1 MLKTLKLNSGINTII
16 KMTEIIQTNLP
27 SVSRDKKIDY
37 LCRTL
42 WFEQKWLILL
52 KKKKL
57 INKIQA
63 RGNKQV
69 QKERLG
75 LSQRKHFAIDG

>member
-16 KMTEIIQTNLP
+16 KMIEIIQTNLP

-42 WFEQKWLILL
+42 WFE
-52 KKKKL
+52 
-57 INKIQA
+57 
-63 RGNKQV
+63 
-69 QKERLG
+69 
-75 LSQRKHFAIDG
+75 